1 MRTILILVFILISH
15 PLFALET
22 PFKVGEKFTYEV
34 KLFGFKIGSQTNE
47 VISMEKINNQQ
58 TYHLSSTIKSNPF
71 FSRYYKLSQQ
81 IASWVETSSLLPIQ
95 IIKDVETKKYHQSYL
110 FLLDHLNQKAT
121 ITSKHT
127 ETTEQVNIFPK
138 TLDCLSLIYY
148 LRNQELKVGNSY
160 DLSILSDHGVTQIK
174 VNIVKEE
181 KVSTPYGKLVTLKA
195 EQSDSNIIVWFTKDK
210 FHIPVKIEVE
220 IEIGRLKADLCK
232 KEE

>member
-34 KLFGFKIGSQTNE
+34 KLFGFKIGSQINE
-47 VISMEKINNQQ
+47 VISMERINNQE

-71 FSRYYKLSQQ
+71 FLRYYELSEQ
-81 IASWVETSSLLPIQ
+81 IDSWVGTSSLLPIQ
-95 IIKDVETKKYHQSYL
+95 IIKDVETKKYHKSYL
-110 FLLDHLNQKAT
+110 FLLDNVNQKAT
-121 ITSKHT
+121 ITSKHAK
-127 ETTEQVNIFPK
+127 TTKQVDIFPK
-138 TLDCLSLIYY
+138 TLDPLSLIYY

-160 DLSILSDHGVTQIK
+160 DLSILSDNGVKQIK

-195 EQSDSNIIVWFTKDK
+195 EQSDSDIIVWLTKDK
-210 FHIPVKIEVE
+210 FHIPVKIEIE